1 MRILLLLS
9 FAVASLSVTAA
20 RADKAPAKV
29 AVEYT
34 DDDAVLKGFTEKLG
48 ALARAGKCLKPAKL
62 KELTAAD
69 KTASLKSE
77 KPNDKPLSPEELAA
91 SLKASVFVIGSV
103 VDEDGEYADGRMAT
117 AWVLAADG
125 VLVTNWHV
133 FDEIGDKEYFGVA
146 NAAGEVF
153 PIAGV
158 LARDKAADIAIFRIA
173 AKGLTPLPVSPT
185 PAAVGS
191 WTGVLGHP
199 GDRYYTFTQGH
210 VTRYTKYKDDDDIL
224 TRWMAIDA
232 DYAYGSSGSPV
243 VDRFGNV
250 VGMAALTENIDYPE
264 DGDKAAKEVSRK
276 RMVKLRK
283 KADEKPKAVASALQ
297 MVVKLTVPA
306 AELRR
311 VMGE

>member
-1 MRILLLLS
+1 MRVLLLLS
-9 FAVASLSVTAA
+9 VAVAFLGVIPA
-20 RADKAPAKV
+20 RADQAPGKV
-29 AVEYT
+29 AVEYI

-48 ALARAGKCLKPAKL
+48 ALAKAGKCLKPAKL
-62 KELTAAD
+62 KALMAAD
-69 KTASLKSE
+69 KTAALKSA

-91 SLKASVFVIGSV
+91 SVKASVFVVGSV
-103 VDEDGEYADGRMAT
+103 LDEAGEYVDGRMAT

-133 FDEIGDKEYFGVA
+133 FDDIGDKEHYGA
-146 NAAGEVF
+146 TNAAGDVF
-153 PIAGV
+153 PITGV
-158 LARDKAADIAIFRIA
+158 LARNKAADIAIFRIA
-173 AKGLTPLPVSPT
+173 AKGLTPLPVSAT

-199 GDRYYTFTQGH
+199 GDRYFSFTQGH
-210 VTRYTKYKDDDDIL
+210 VTRYTKYKDDDDTL

-243 VDRFGNV
+243 VDRFGSV

-264 DGDKAAKEVSRK
+264 DGDKAAKEVARK

-283 KADEKPKAVASALQ
+283 RADDKPKAVPSSLQ

-306 AELRR
+306 QELRR